1 MQVNYYDFK
10 NYAGFW
16 HRLCAAL
23 IDGVVLTVILAAV
36 SAIPYSGL
44 LSALLVVA
52 YLFGGSRWRVGY
64 RILGIRMIS
73 IDGAEATL
81 GQLVVRFLVS
91 LLSVLALGLGYFWI
105 AVDPNRQAWHDKIAG
120 TYVIRQTAQPTRSA
134 SLSQAHPI
142 NWRFAIPCMLA
153 VIGLPVAVAGGV
165 FYWLASSD
173 AYRVAKAYLEDH
185 PAIIAKVGHSPEFG
199 WLPSGKISKTSTGGQ
214 ALLDVNVRGDVG
226 ELVARVSLVS
236 QEGSWEV
243 VEAGYY
249 GANGQLVAIEPV
261 D

>member
-1 MQVNYYDFK
+1 
-10 NYAGFW
+10 
-16 HRLCAAL
+16 
-23 IDGVVLTVILAAV
+23 
-36 SAIPYSGL
+36 
-44 LSALLVVA
+44 
-52 YLFGGSRWRVGY
+52 
-64 RILGIRMIS
+64 MIS

-142 NWRFAIPCMLA
+142 NWQFAIPCMLA

-226 ELVARVSLVS
+226 ELVARSLTGKPRRILG
-236 QEGSWEV
+236 GSRGRLLRCQRT
-243 VEAGYY
+243 AG
-249 GANGQLVAIEPV
+249 GDRTCRLKPECPAQALSSRVALHWTGSCGVLDRTPPAA
-261 D
+261 